1 MIGERKRTPDD
12 VNWAQFLALTVQ
24 IECVQQAF
32 VEHIESNCARLLGIA
47 KQHVDV
53 MNLSPDW

>member
-1 MIGERKRTPDD
+1 MIGERKRKPDE
-12 VNWAQFLALTVQ
+12 VNWAKFLALTVQ
-24 IECVQQAF
+24 IERVQQAF

-53 MNLSPDW
+53 MNQSPDR